1 MLTATLISVALLIFL
16 AGNAA
21 RVIKT
26 LRMPAHLRWELYP
39 IPKGP
44 KARQRYGG
52 SYFEESDWWTKPL
65 DTSHTSEVAFVLKE
79 VFLLRGVWE
88 SFRGLWVWS
97 WLLHWG
103 LYLYVLATLLAVGEV
118 LLPASASLGMLHAV
132 VTYSYWLAC
141 PLGLA
146 GTAGLLGIRAWH
158 PRVRAFTTRSSM
170 FNLVLLE
177 SIFATG
183 MLLLTAGP
191 VGLDHMISDLVR
203 FPAFPGN
210 HPAVWHVHVAL
221 LVFFLVYFP
230 FTHMTH
236 AYMKYFTWHQV
247 RWDDSPITHD
257 PHAAESLAVNL
268 ERKTSWAAPHIVAG
282 GTATWS
288 EVVADADRSGAGKRA

>member
-1 MLTATLISVALLIFL
+1 MLVGGWGECPGERRADAQVKEPPHDQQCWRFFFFFNDTATTELYTLSLHDALPIC
-16 AGNAA
+16 
-21 RVIKT
+21 
-26 LRMPAHLRWELYP
+26 MPAHLRWELYP

-65 DTSHTSEVAFVLKE
+65 KTSHRSEVAFVLKE

-118 LLPASASLGMLHAV
+118 LLPASAGLGMLHAV

-146 GTAGLLGIRAWH
+146 GTAGLLGMRAWH
-158 PRVRAFTTRSSM
+158 PRIRSFTTRSSM
-170 FNLVLLE
+170 FDLVLLE

-210 HPAVWHVHVAL
+210 HPAVWRVHVAL
-221 LVFFLVYFP
+221 LVFFLVY
-230 FTHMTH
+230 
-236 AYMKYFTWHQV
+236 
-247 RWDDSPITHD
+247 
-257 PHAAESLAVNL
+257 
-268 ERKTSWAAPHIVAG
+268 
-282 GTATWS
+282 
-288 EVVADADRSGAGKRA
+288 